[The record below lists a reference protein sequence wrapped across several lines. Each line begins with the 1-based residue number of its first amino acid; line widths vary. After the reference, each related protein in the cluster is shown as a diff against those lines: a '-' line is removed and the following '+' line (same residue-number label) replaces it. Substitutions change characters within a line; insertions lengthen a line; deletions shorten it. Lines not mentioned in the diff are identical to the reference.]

1 MQSQLQYGS
10 TMKKDSL
17 MAKTL
22 PTTLLIVESVFIE
35 EEWQGGNIPLILFE
49 YVLKIVTKMVKNT
62 KAIK

>member
-1 MQSQLQYGS
+1 
-10 TMKKDSL
+10 MKKDSL

-49 YVLKIVTKMVKNT
+49 FVKIVTNMVKNT
-62 KAIK
+62 TAIK

>member
-49 YVLKIVTKMVKNT
+49 YVLKL
-62 KAIK
+62 

>member
-1 MQSQLQYGS
+1 
-10 TMKKDSL
+10 MKKDSL